1 MKDHIMPDLDKIL
14 NKLVIA
20 VIGIYGF
27 LLIAAL
33 LIDFGTAG
41 VTSTG
46 TVRQNGAGPTGT
58 SK

>member
-33 LIDFGTAG
+33 LVDFGTAG
-41 VTSTG
+41 VTSAG
-46 TVRQNGAGPTGT
+46 TPRQSGAGLTVT
-58 SK
+58 AK